1 LIGERLASGRG
12 NVVTERMAIKIA
24 ALLLLVAALS
34 VFVLWT
40 VNPVGSGSE
49 ATYAMYLAVDLVAV
63 AMISYVQRAVSREG
77 RMSRVPLVAGCLFMI
92 FLVVVGLYLQSA

>member
-12 NVVTERMAIKIA
+12 NVVTERMAIRVVT
-24 ALLLLVAALS
+24 LLLLVAALS

-49 ATYAMYLAVDLVAV
+49 ATYALYLAVDLVAV

-77 RMSRVPLVAGCLFMI
+77 RMSRAPLVAGCLFMI
-92 FLVVVGLYLQSA
+92 LLVVAGLYLQSA

>member
-1 LIGERLASGRG
+1 MIGERLASGRG
-12 NVVTERMAIKIA
+12 NVVTERMAIRIVT
-24 ALLLLVAALS
+24 LLLLVAALS

-49 ATYAMYLAVDLVAV
+49 ATYALYLAVDLVAV

-77 RMSRVPLVAGCLFMI
+77 RMSRAPLVAGCLFMI
-92 FLVVVGLYLQSA
+92 FLVVAGLYLQSA